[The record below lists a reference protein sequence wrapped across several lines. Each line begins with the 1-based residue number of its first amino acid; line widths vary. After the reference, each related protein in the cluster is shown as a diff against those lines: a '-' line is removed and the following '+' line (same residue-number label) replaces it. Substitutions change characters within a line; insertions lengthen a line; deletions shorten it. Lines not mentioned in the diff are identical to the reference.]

1 MSYEWD
7 ESKRTNNLR
16 KHGVDFEAVYRFDWN
31 TAIIKQDTRYN
42 YGELRIEAKGM
53 IDGRLH
59 TLIFT
64 VRNGGIRLIGLRKSN
79 TREVKGYERRD
90 SQKARLH

>member
-7 ESKRTNNLR
+7 ETKRISNIC
-16 KHGVDFEAVYRFDWN
+16 KHGVDFEEVHRFEWS
-31 TAIIKQDTRYN
+31 TAIIKQDTRCN

-53 IDGRLH
+53 IADRLH

-64 VRNGGIRLIGLRKSN
+64 IRNGGIRLIGLRKSN
-79 TREVKGYERRD
+79 NREIKEYEQRD
-90 SQKARLH
+90 SPQTRLH